1 MSSQFGIECDH
12 QIYRHLL
19 LVITSATDQQRLTLL
34 HQLFSDLDFF
44 SKPNWTTLVESSL
57 KSLSSINVLEL
68 SKCLRLTDAQKTL
81 LLVAFSEQTKLGDCD
96 RLKELHIDINQR
108 SESTHYLLTQ
118 TSLDNKDLFE
128 KLKKGIISKVLM
140 Y

>member
-1 MSSQFGIECDH
+1 MSSQFGIECDR

-19 LVITSATDQQRLTLL
+19 LVITSTKDQQRLTLL
-34 HQLFSDLDFF
+34 HQLFSDLDLF

-96 RLKELHIDINQR
+96 KLKELHIDINQR

-128 KLKKGIISKVLM
+128 KLKKGIISQVFD
-140 Y
+140 